1 VQTDT
6 NSLSPAAV
14 LAVQNMP
21 PYIREGMIR
30 VIRWVDLRMR
40 IEALETYK
48 REHEGADSP
57 LINLAPCLVASYLN
71 STGISGS

>member
-1 VQTDT
+1 
-6 NSLSPAAV
+6 
-14 LAVQNMP
+14 
-21 PYIREGMIR
+21 MIR

-48 REHEGADSP
+48 REHQGADSP